1 MSSLRRLVLKMDM
14 SLDGYVGPL
23 GEDAEWV
30 MRDFDD
36 ELSAYIVDQVLTQ
49 AGTHAMGRVTYEE
62 MAGYWP
68 TATSVF
74 AAPMNE
80 IPKVV
85 FSRTLTSADWPESR
99 IAAGELSEEVSR
111 LKQEPGRD
119 ILVHGGAELVQSLS
133 KLGLIDEYRVIVHPV
148 ALGDGAPLFGGPVDL
163 ELVNSRTFATGAV
176 ALTYEARRSTA

>member
-1 MSSLRRLVLKMDM
+1 MDM

-23 GEDAEWV
+23 GEDADWV

-36 ELSAYIVDQVLTQ
+36 ELSAYIVDEVLTQ

-62 MAGYWP
+62 MAGHWP

-85 FSRTLTSADWPESR
+85 FSKTLTSADWPETR
-99 IAAGELSEEVSR
+99 IASGDLSEEVAR
-111 LKQEPGRD
+111 LKEEPGRD
-119 ILVHGGAELVQSLS
+119 VLVHGGSELVQSLS
-133 KLGLIDEYRVIVHPV
+133 RLGLIDEYRVIVHPV
-148 ALGDGAPLFGGPVDL
+148 ALGAGDPLFGGPADL
-163 ELVNSRTFATGAV
+163 ELVSSRAFGSGAV
-176 ALTYEARRSTA
+176 ALTYTSRLPSAGT

>member
-1 MSSLRRLVLKMDM
+1 MDM

-30 MRDFDD
+30 MRDLDD
-36 ELSAYIVDQVLTQ
+36 ELSAYLVDDILTR

-62 MAGYWP
+62 MAGHWP

-85 FSRTLTSADWPESR
+85 FSKTLTSADWPESR
-99 IAAGELSEEVSR
+99 IAAGELSEEVAR

-119 ILVHGGAELVQSLS
+119 ILVHGGSQLVRSLS
-133 KLGLIDEYRVIVHPV
+133 RLGLIDEYRVIVHPV
-148 ALGDGAPLFGGPVDL
+148 ALGGGDPLFGGPADL
-163 ELVNSRTFATGAV
+163 ELLHSRTFGSGAV
-176 ALTYEARRSTA
+176 ALTYEARR